1 MATYLMLF
9 RTTQQGGQKME
20 EAPARIQAA
29 KELCRS
35 LGGEVKQF
43 LFLLGQYDAAFTLEA
58 PNDETAARIA
68 LAIGARGNV
77 VTETL
82 RAFTETEFKELVAK
96 LP

>member
-9 RTTQQGGQKME
+9 RTTQQGAQKIE
-20 EAPARIQAA
+20 EAPARIQVA

-43 LFLLGQYDAAFTLEA
+43 HFLMGQYDSVFTLEA
-58 PNDETAARIA
+58 PNDETAAKIA

>member
-9 RTTQQGGQKME
+9 RTTQQGAQKME

-29 KELCRS
+29 KDLCRS

-43 LFLLGQYDAAFTLEA
+43 HFLLGQYDAAFTLEA
-58 PNDETAARIA
+58 PNDETAAKIA

-82 RAFTETEFKELVAK
+82 RAFTETEFKALVTN